1 MSFQSLEERAGLSD
15 AALELAVWR
24 GFLKRFLGVTA
35 FEAVEH
41 AVFDELRTQQ

>member
-1 MSFQSLEERAGLSD
+1 MNRLTSEERAGLSD
-15 AALELAVWR
+15 AALELAAWR
-24 GFLKRFLGVTA
+24 AVLKHLLGLRT